1 MRRDFTARKRVIL
14 GSLTLLVLAD
24 VALAAYSWQLSL
36 APRGPQHRV
45 QEITQQDLLRADI
58 RRAQA
63 IRDNIPAIQKDC
75 EGFEQS
81 LFPAS
86 SGYSSVRAELGSIAR
101 KSGSRLEGI
110 SFKPTDIA
118 NRGMTEIAI
127 DATVDG
133 DYKNVIGFLN
143 GLQRS
148 TSLYAVDSL
157 ALAPENTNQ
166 NAIQTPTHVIK
177 VALHLK
183 TYFRTGA

>member
-1 MRRDFTARKRVIL
+1 MRRDFTMRKRIIL
-14 GSLTLLVLAD
+14 GGVSILVLAD
-24 VALAAYSWQLSL
+24 VALAAYSWQLSS
-36 APRGPQHRV
+36 APHAPQHHA

-63 IRDNIPAIQKDC
+63 IRDSIPAIQKDC
-75 EGFEQS
+75 DRFEQS

-101 KSGSRLEGI
+101 KSGSRLEGV
-110 SFKPTDIA
+110 SFKPTDIT

-133 DYKNVIGFLN
+133 DYKSVIGFLN

-148 TSLYAVDSL
+148 DNLYEVDSL
-157 ALAPENTNQ
+157 ALATENTSQ
-166 NAIQTPTHVIK
+166 APTNVIK

>member
-1 MRRDFTARKRVIL
+1 MRRDFTARKPFVL
-14 GSLTLLVLAD
+14 GGLTVLVLAD
-24 VALAAYSWQLSL
+24 VALVAYSLQLSS
-36 APRGPQHRV
+36 APRTQHRV

-63 IRDNIPAIQKDC
+63 IRDSIPAIQKDC
-75 EGFEQS
+75 ERFEQS

-101 KSGSRLEGI
+101 KSGSRLDGI

-133 DYKNVIGFLN
+133 DYKSVIGFLN

-166 NAIQTPTHVIK
+166 NAIQTSAHVIK